1 MLGGMKIGLFGFL
14 VASLLAAVMKG
25 LAWRRAARLEGHG
38 GCVAC
43 GSKQLQRDGDINH
56 CGACGYSG
64 RADGGGKLSA
74 KEIGSLYA
82 PTKDPHDGH
91 PW

>member
-1 MLGGMKIGLFGFL
+1 MKVGLLGFL
-14 VASLLAAVMKG
+14 VATLVAAVMKG

-43 GSKQLQRDGDINH
+43 GSKQLQRDEDTHH
-56 CGACGYSG
+56 CDACGYSG

-74 KEIGSLYA
+74 KEVGSLYA
-82 PTKDPHDGH
+82 PTRE
-91 PW
+91 